1 MKIILFRHGEKQKV
15 DSVLVSDKQGVRL
28 TDFGISQ
35 IEKLGNILKE
45 RFPQL
50 INSQT
55 IYSSFY
61 TRSIQSG
68 EIIKSIL
75 NIKKLES
82 VEEFG
87 EFNAY
92 SNYQNPKEFRDQLQA
107 YAMQHPDWVSP
118 ETNSSLNKTIS
129 IFLGKIK
136 QISQKDK
143 SEYILISTHG
153 GIIRNTVYSLEPKF
167 RPSDDLIGSSKIHEA
182 GYTILDFDSQNF
194 SVDQFDV
201 HDFLD

>member
-15 DSVLVSDKQGVRL
+15 ESNLVSDKRGVFL
-28 TDFGISQ
+28 TDFGIDQ
-35 IEKLGNILKE
+35 IQKLGNCLKE

-61 TRSIQSG
+61 TRSIQSA
-68 EIIKSIL
+68 EIVQSIL
-75 NIKKLES
+75 NIKQLIQT
-82 VEEFG
+82 EEFG

-92 SNYQNPKEFRDQLQA
+92 SNYQNPKEFREQLQA
-107 YAMQHPDWVSP
+107 YAMQHPDWISP
-118 ETNSSLNKTIS
+118 ETSRSLNQTINS
-129 IFLGKIK
+129 FLEKLK
-136 QISQKDK
+136 QISQQNK

-153 GIIRNTVYSLEPKF
+153 GLIRNTVYSLEPKF
-167 RPSDDLIGSSKIHEA
+167 RPSDDLIGPTKIHEA
-182 GYTILDFDSQNF
+182 GYSILNFDGQNF
-194 SVDQFDV
+194 SIDQFDV

>member
-15 DSVLVSDKQGVRL
+15 DSILVSDKQGVSL

-45 RFPQL
+45 RFPKL
-50 INSQT
+50 VNSQI

-61 TRSIQSG
+61 ARSIQSG
-68 EIIKSIL
+68 QIIKSIL
-75 NIKKLES
+75 NIHQLKS

-87 EFNAY
+87 EFSAY
-92 SNYQNPKEFRDQLQA
+92 SNYQNPKEFRDKIQA
-107 YAMQHPDWVSP
+107 YAMQHPDWISP
-118 ETNSSLNKTIS
+118 ETNASLNKTIS
-129 IFLGKIK
+129 TFLEKIK
-136 QISQKDK
+136 QISQKNK
-143 SEYILISTHG
+143 PEYLLISTHG

-167 RPSDDLIGSSKIHEA
+167 RPSDDLIGNFKIHEA
-182 GYTILDFDSQNF
+182 GYTIFNFNGQNF